1 MASSGYG
8 LLVVQ
13 GVFLFTGVFSTCAAQ
28 FVFYQG
34 AGAQKAM
41 LLPLCNYLG
50 MMLVGVIPS
59 AGSSDTHHPRP
70 SVLKAK
76 KHDDDLAATALAL
89 ALTEST
95 MKRDDMELTRR
106 QADKDASSTD
116 VKVIGC
122 DKMSPAPTL
131 TMADLTAPSKQDN
144 YSTCMGSLT
153 VMQSLILLNILLDF
167 GGCIFANIGLSMAGS
182 GVFQVIYSS
191 VVCWSALLSK
201 IFLNKQPSQYEWLGI
216 AIVTFGLA
224 FSAMGQSNGGRNA
237 SYVLM
242 GCVNTLIG
250 AAFYGGNYVT
260 GEFILMLPER
270 PEPKDLCLKMGICC
284 VSIISVY
291 QMFWVLPQ
299 WTHIITEPVMQA
311 NGDPIRILGALFLYT
326 VSQLAHGLTYFMMLG
341 ACGAVTTG
349 IMQSLRAVCVFGLS
363 SMLYCSHQESQCFD
377 AKRGIATLFVVAGVL
392 FYSWAKGEAKIQK
405 PVDSTLKKMPLPHK
419 NCIV

>member
-1 MASSGYG
+1 
-8 LLVVQ
+8 
-13 GVFLFTGVFSTCAAQ
+13 
-28 FVFYQG
+28 
-34 AGAQKAM
+34 
-41 LLPLCNYLG
+41 

-191 VVCWSALLSK
+191 
-201 IFLNKQPSQYEWLGI
+201 
-216 AIVTFGLA
+216 
-224 FSAMGQSNGGRNA
+224 
-237 SYVLM
+237 
-242 GCVNTLIG
+242 
-250 AAFYGGNYVT
+250 
-260 GEFILMLPER
+260 ER

-341 ACGAVTTG
+341 ACGAV
-349 IMQSLRAVCVFGLS
+349 LLFS
-363 SMLYCSHQESQCFD
+363 SISWNMALLDQAHDPVVMDVMLCWSSHQESQCFD

>member
-1 MASSGYG
+1 MSSGYG
-8 LLVVQ
+8 LLCVQ
-13 GVFLFTGVFSTCAAQ
+13 AVFLFTGVFSTCAAQ
-28 FVFYQG
+28 YVFYQG
-34 AGAQKAM
+34 AGAQRAM

-59 AGSSDTHHPRP
+59 MGSSDSHHPTA
-70 SVLKAK
+70 SILKK
-76 KHDDDLAATALAL
+76 KNDDDSAAAALAR
-89 ALTEST
+89 TESLL
-95 MKRDDMELTRR
+95 KRDDMELTRR
-106 QADKDASSTD
+106 QADKDINVDMKDSSDKVPLVSTSLTTASTIST
-116 VKVIGC
+116 
-122 DKMSPAPTL
+122 SL
-131 TMADLTAPSKQDN
+131 ADLKAPLKHDGS
-144 YSTCMGSLT
+144 SVGSLS
-153 VMQSLILLNILLDF
+153 VMQSMLLLNVVLDF

-182 GVFQVIYSS
+182 GVFQVLYSS

-201 IFLNKQPSQYEWLGI
+201 IFLKKQPSQYEWLGI

-237 SYVLM
+237 GYVLM

-284 VSIISVY
+284 VTIISVY

-299 WTHIITEPVMQA
+299 WTHIITEPVMEA
-311 NGDPIRILGALFLYT
+311 HGDPLRILGALSLYT
-326 VSQLAHGLTYFMMLG
+326 LSQLAHGLTYFMMLG
-341 ACGAVTTG
+341 SCGAVTTG

-363 SMLYCSHQESQCFD
+363 SVLYCSRQESQCFD

-392 FYSWAKGEAKIQK
+392 FYSWAKGHAKIRK
-405 PVDSTLKKMPLPHK
+405 PIDSATH
-419 NCIV
+419 